1 MPQRGTHQSNN
12 RETRDYLYTDSMDR
26 KCIGKLG
33 EEIGVKYLEKNGH
46 QVVETNFYSRFGEI
60 DIISKKDRVLI
71 FIEVKT
77 RTSDRFGTP
86 EEALTRQK
94 LHKIRKT
101 ALHFMKTR
109 DKPLNFNWRI
119 DLITVRLK
127 LSQKT
132 AHIKHFKNV

>member
-1 MPQRGTHQSNN
+1 
-12 RETRDYLYTDSMDR
+12 MDR
-26 KCIGKLG
+26 KGIGKLG

-46 QVVETNFYSRFGEI
+46 KVLDTNFYSRFGEI
-60 DIISKKDRVLI
+60 DIISKKEQVLI
-71 FIEVKT
+71 FTEVKT
-77 RTSDRFGTP
+77 RTSDRFGIP

-94 LHKIRKT
+94 LHRIRKT
-101 ALHFMKTR
+101 ALHFVKTR